1 MTENNYFEVH
11 DRCYTTRICKHQVTL
26 ANGKSERLDG
36 IAIYKLY
43 LDHGLEPPEH
53 FARYEKNYKHETLQC
68 FICDGDF
75 ESLKTSYTSTGFS
88 LIGSAVVNNNLDTVK
103 YLVEEKDEKV
113 NYENLKQAC
122 DKTDIVIFD
131 YLESREVTRD
141 KQSYGTLIEHC
152 VKSSNLEMLQY
163 LIEKKE
169 HKIES
174 SKSLMVALKK
184 NDEKPTDTTEM
195 VVKYLTEKTIE
206 QKARIDPGSD
216 VITLLRVY
224 PLIFAE
230 LLEHG
235 LVDEFTV
242 AVDVS
247 GDYTDV
253 TNTTEIPYLDRHLNE
268 DLKRCVETYCLNNE
282 NKILLPHFRCDIA
295 SMSVEFEYID
305 STICEELRLVFNHH
319 AAIGI
324 PCTKPNLFETN
335 FVSSLHVACILYME
349 IGILVKTST
358 KNFKSIKI
366 NVKFDD
372 THAGADCGYHQIE
385 YQLTPDKSVRIHS
398 GLCDF
403 RDIVDEAMPD
413 EQAVTKSFVRS
424 RRF

>member
-1 MTENNYFEVH
+1 LS
-11 DRCYTTRICKHQVTL
+11 D
-26 ANGKSERLDG
+26 GKSERLDG

-53 FARYEKNYKHETLQC
+53 FARYENNYKHEILRC

-88 LIGSAVVNNNLDTVK
+88 LIGSAVDNNNLDIAK

-122 DKTDIVIFD
+122 NKTDIVMFD
-131 YLESREVTRD
+131 YLESREVTLD
-141 KQSYGTLIEHC
+141 KQSYGTLIEQC
-152 VKSSNLEMLQY
+152 AQRSNLEMLRH

-169 HKIES
+169 HKIVS
-174 SKSLMVALKK
+174 SKSLMLALEK
-184 NDEKPTDTTEM
+184 NDDENTEGI
-195 VVKYLTEKTIE
+195 VKYLIEKTIE

-216 VITLLRVY
+216 VITLIRVY

-268 DLKRCVETYCLNNE
+268 DLKRRVEVYCLNNE
-282 NKILLPHFRCDIA
+282 NNILLPHFRCDIA
-295 SMSVEFEYID
+295 SLSVEFEYTD
-305 STICEELRLVFNHH
+305 STICEDLRLSFNDY
-319 AAIGI
+319 APIDI
-324 PCTKPNLFETN
+324 PCIKPNLFETN
-335 FVSSLHVACILYME
+335 FVSSLHVACMVYTDIS
-349 IGILVKTST
+349 ILVKTST

-372 THAGADCGYHQIE
+372 THTGADCGYHQIY
-385 YQLTPDKSVRIHS
+385 YQLTPDKSILIHS
-398 GLCDF
+398 GMCAF
-403 RDIVDEAMPD
+403 RDTVEVPNVILPN
-413 EQAVTKSFVRS
+413 RPH
-424 RRF
+424 

>member
-1 MTENNYFEVH
+1 MTYIKNDYFGVQ
-11 DRCYTTRICKHQVTL
+11 DKCYTTRICKHEVIM
-26 ANGKSERLDG
+26 ANGNSERLDG

-53 FARYEKNYKHETLQC
+53 FAQYEKNYKHETLRC

-88 LIGSAVVNNNLDTVK
+88 LIGSAVVNNNLDIVK

-113 NYENLKQAC
+113 NYEDLKQAC

-131 YLESREVTRD
+131 YLESRDVTRD
-141 KQSYGTLIEHC
+141 KHSYGTLIEHYTQ
-152 VKSSNLEMLQY
+152 SSHLEMLRH

-184 NDEKPTDTTEM
+184 NDEKPTDTTDRI
-195 VVKYLTEKTIE
+195 VKYLTEKTIE

-224 PLIFAE
+224 PLLFSE

-247 GDYTDV
+247 GDHTDV
-253 TNTTEIPYLDRHLNE
+253 TNRTEIPYLDKLNE
-268 DLKRCVETYCLNNE
+268 NLKRDVETYCLNNE
-282 NKILLPHFRCDIA
+282 KIILLPHFRCDIA
-295 SMSVEFEYID
+295 SMSVEFEYTD
-305 STICEELRLVFNHH
+305 STICEELRLSFNYY
-319 AAIGI
+319 AAIDI
-324 PCTKPNLFETN
+324 PSTKPNLFETN
-335 FVSSLHVACILYME
+335 FVSSLHVACMVYTD

-372 THAGADCGYHQIE
+372 THTSSDCGRHQIY
-385 YQLTPDKSVRIHS
+385 YQLTPDKSILIHS
-398 GLCDF
+398 GLCQF
-403 RDIVDEAMPD
+403 RDTVEVPN
-413 EQAVTKSFVRS
+413 VTLPNR
-424 RRF
+424 

>member
-1 MTENNYFEVH
+1 MTENNYFKVH

-26 ANGKSERLDG
+26 ADGKSERLDG
-36 IAIYKLY
+36 ITIYKLY

-53 FARYEKNYKHETLQC
+53 FARYENNYKHEILRC

-88 LIGSAVVNNNLDTVK
+88 LIGSAVVNNNLDIVK

-113 NYENLKQAC
+113 NYEDLKHAC
-122 DKTDIVIFD
+122 AKTDIVMFD
-131 YLESREVTRD
+131 YLESRQVPRG
-141 KQSYGTLIEHC
+141 KHSYGTLIEYYTQRSH
-152 VKSSNLEMLQY
+152 LEMLRH

-174 SKSLMVALKK
+174 SKSLMLALEK
-184 NDEKPTDTTEM
+184 NDDENTEEI
-195 VVKYLTEKTIE
+195 VKYLLEKTIE
-206 QKARIDPGSD
+206 QKVRIDPGSD
-216 VITLLRVY
+216 VITLFRVY

-253 TNTTEIPYLDRHLNE
+253 TNRTEIPYLDNLNE
-268 DLKRCVETYCLNNE
+268 NLKRDVEAYCLNNK
-282 NKILLPHFRCDIA
+282 NKIRLPNFRCDIA
-295 SMSVEFEYID
+295 SLSVEFEYTD
-305 STICEELRLVFNHH
+305 STVCDDLTLSFNSNK
-319 AAIGI
+319 AIYV

-335 FVSSLHVACILYME
+335 FVSSLHVACILYTE
-349 IGILVKTST
+349 IAILVTTST

-372 THAGADCGYHQIE
+372 THTGTDCGRHQLY
-385 YQLTPDKSVRIHS
+385 YQLTPYKSILINS
-398 GLCDF
+398 GCCDF
-403 RDIVDEAMPD
+403 INTVEVPKCNTS
-413 EQAVTKSFVRS
+413 ESVILI
-424 RRF
+424 